1 MLLISSAQ
9 GRPCPNPDND
19 QALTRN
25 KRFISGGLPG
35 LDWAP
40 APIFSILSSTW
51 TKILGSWETFSE
63 LHQEPGTSVYNGTEI
78 RSPRSRRGLPNG
90 PTELPQELPT
100 PVRTLQSI
108 NDTMTA
114 HIESVAQMIQDLLAP
129 WNPMNPTSTGT
140 DQIRTVEPTQDSTPE
155 AHQPITA
162 SNSFRVDINDTMTAH
177 IKSVAQ
183 MIQDL
188 LAPWNPMKTTT
199 TGTDQIRTVKTTR
212 ESTPEVHQPITASNS
227 FLVDFC
233 IFIGIIL
240 AVVHCTVG
248 LAVLEQ
254 ICRPKR
260 KTQRKDDNLESVSTI
275 TSLSGIETL

>member
-1 MLLISSAQ
+1 
-9 GRPCPNPDND
+9 
-19 QALTRN
+19 
-25 KRFISGGLPG
+25 
-35 LDWAP
+35 
-40 APIFSILSSTW
+40 
-51 TKILGSWETFSE
+51 
-63 LHQEPGTSVYNGTEI
+63 
-78 RSPRSRRGLPNG
+78 
-90 PTELPQELPT
+90 
-100 PVRTLQSI
+100 
-108 NDTMTA
+108 MTA
-114 HIESVAQMIQDLLAP
+114 HIESVAQLIQDLLAP

-140 DQIRTVEPTQDSTPE
+140 DQIRTVEPTRESTPE
-155 AHQPITA
+155 VHQPITA

-177 IKSVAQ
+177 IRSVAQ
-183 MIQDL
+183 IIQDL
-188 LAPWNPMKTTT
+188 LAPWKPMNTTT
-199 TGTDQIRTVKTTR
+199 PGSDQIRTVEPTR